1 MDLVDTSSL
10 SVEDIKIK
18 KEQEMATFFGFLE
31 EERQG
36 VDEKET
42 EEKWSSS
49 QVENKEDAGSVFGYK
64 ERRACNRKR
73 GKKALREGSPA
84 CDYERIRAANIAE
97 RMELLQTLDIE
108 GALA

>member
-1 MDLVDTSSL
+1 MNISSL
-10 SVEDIKIK
+10 CVEDIKIK

-31 EERQG
+31 EERQDG
-36 VDEKET
+36 KET

-49 QVENKEDAGSVFGYK
+49 LVENKEDAGSVFGYK

-73 GKKALREGSPA
+73 GKKGSPA

-97 RMELLQTLDIE
+97 RMELLKTLDIE